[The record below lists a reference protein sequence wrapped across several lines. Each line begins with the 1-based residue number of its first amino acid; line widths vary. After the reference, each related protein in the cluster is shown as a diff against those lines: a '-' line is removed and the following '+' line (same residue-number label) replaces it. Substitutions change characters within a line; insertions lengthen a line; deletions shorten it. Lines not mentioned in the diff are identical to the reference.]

1 MPAEGSKK
9 RLCPECDK
17 EFEDNPELGETP
29 CCKFPI
35 RSFDT
40 MERIRRAQSK
50 AQKQDQEEADKK
62 AKEETDK
69 KAKEKKKGLS
79 SLGGILR

>member
-1 MPAEGSKK
+1 MASEGSKK

-40 MERIRRAQSK
+40 LERIRK
-50 AQKQDQEEADKK
+50 AQGKAEAAEKAEADKK
-62 AKEETDK
+62 AAAEKAEKDK
-69 KAKEKKKGLS
+69 QKKKGGLS
-79 SLGGILR
+79 NLGGLV